1 MRLRSLPS
9 LATATPRRLTIALAG
24 LLVSIAVAVGSGANF
39 NSVSASPGSLIK
51 TGTLVLT
58 DSRAGQSVVNLSAV
72 KPGTTTSGTVD
83 VNNGGDVP
91 AAVTLAP
98 TNLANL
104 PASNPL
110 SSRLALEVHDLG
122 DPACT
127 VSCPASVTVYSG
139 TLGSMGTL
147 ALGTFAAGATH
158 RYTFIVTFADGGP
171 NGADNVYGG
180 AATTVDFLWTG
191 TQ

>member
-1 MRLRSLPS
+1 M
-9 LATATPRRLTIALAG
+9 
-24 LLVSIAVAVGSGANF
+24 LVSVSVAVGSGANF
-39 NSVSASPGSLIK
+39 NSVSANPTSLIK

-58 DSRAGQSVVNLSAV
+58 DSLAGQSVVNLNAV
-72 KPGTTTSGTVD
+72 KPGSTNSGSVD
-83 VNNGGDVP
+83 IRNGGNVP

-98 TNLANL
+98 VNLANL

-110 SSRLALEVHDLG
+110 SSKLTLQLQDLG

-127 VSCPASVTVYSG
+127 ISCPPIVTVFSG

-147 ALGTFAAGATH
+147 ALGTFPTGATH
-158 RYTFIVTFADGGP
+158 RYTFTVTFPNGGP
-171 NGADNVYGG
+171 DGADNVYGG
-180 AATTVDFLWTG
+180 AATTVDFLWTA